1 MGVNL
6 EEYKKF
12 LEENGYNEEIN
23 ALGVVNEIL
32 DYHMEGSEYRDV
44 QLFPHHV
51 IKRGNNRFEFDLVI
65 HLIHKYEGFNKWIG
79 VEFKETDVRKVVR
92 QAVARRE
99 FVDYMYIATRWVHL
113 DFEDLLLLSY
123 EGIGWVIWNEEL
135 AKLIVPSKYCPPATS
150 LNAMIGL
157 HIYYMAERNAKN
169 IVPRV
174 VEKEVKKQLSSLDR
188 WLLSK
193 KEGDNHGR
201 G

>member
-1 MGVNL
+1 MNL

-32 DYHMEGSEYRDV
+32 DYHMEGYRDV

-79 VEFKETDVRKVVR
+79 VEFKEFDVKKVVR

-113 DFEDLLLLSY
+113 DFDDLLLLSY

-135 AKLIVPSKYCPPATS
+135 AKLIVPSKYYPPAKS
-150 LNAMIGL
+150 LDTMITL
-157 HIYYMAERNAKN
+157 HIYYMAEREAKN
-169 IVPRV
+169 IVPGV
-174 VEKEVKKQLSSLDR
+174 VKEEVKKQLSSLDR
-188 WLLSK
+188 WV
-193 KEGDNHGR
+193 R
-201 G
+201 VRT

>member
-1 MGVNL
+1 MIVMNL

-32 DYHMEGSEYRDV
+32 DYHMEGYRDV

-79 VEFKETDVRKVVR
+79 VEFKEFDVKKVVR

-113 DFEDLLLLSY
+113 DFDDLLLLSY

-135 AKLIVPSKYCPPATS
+135 AKLIVPSKYYPPAKS
-150 LNAMIGL
+150 LDTMITL
-157 HIYYMAERNAKN
+157 HIYYMAEREAKN
-169 IVPRV
+169 IVPGV
-174 VEKEVKKQLSSLDR
+174 VKEEVKKQLSSLDR
-188 WLLSK
+188 WV
-193 KEGDNHGR
+193 R
-201 G
+201 VRT